1 MILKKALAKAWHYFN
16 NLKIGEI
23 RHFHRIMVI
32 NKEYCYLSGMKRIK
46 DNKIEFCII
55 ISFNKPKE
63 SLEKD
68 VKRWQIETLFKAF
81 KSSGFNLEETHVT
94 QIDRIEK
101 LVLLVMLAFVW
112 CYKIGDYIDTKIK
125 AIRMTKQGNRA
136 VSIFKYGLDY
146 LSRILISG
154 TNQFKI
160 NIY

>member
-1 MILKKALAKAWHYFN
+1 M
-16 NLKIGEI
+16 
-23 RHFHRIMVI
+23 
-32 NKEYCYLSGMKRIK
+32 
-46 DNKIEFCII
+46 
-55 ISFNKPKE
+55 
-63 SLEKD
+63 EKD

-154 TNQFKI
+154 TNQFKNQYLLI
-160 NIY
+160 FVVYLERMYIFIRCRRNSCYMNMTIDLC